1 MPLCLYLTVNQYQ
14 IVTLVVN
21 LLFFTDSNIFMLVIR
36 LHLFYIIVKYQSA
49 NDLFILI
56 RMVVLYLDGV
66 YLNFYLISCDIMMEV
81 FINQFSN
88 HLLLGN
94 LIFIDLV
101 PIKHHL
107 I

>member
-1 MPLCLYLTVNQYQ
+1 MPLCLYLTVDQYQ
-14 IVTLVVN
+14 IVALVVK
-21 LLFFTDSNIFMLVIR
+21 LLFFTDSNIFMLSIR
-36 LHLFYIIVKYQSA
+36 LHLFYIIVKYQLA

-56 RMVVLYLDGV
+56 KMVVIYLDGV
-66 YLNFYLISCDIMMEV
+66 YLNFYLISYAFMTKV

-88 HLLLGN
+88 HLLLRN